1 MVAAGRMVD
10 FSKKFIKVIMLSTI
24 WNLTHRNEFAE
35 KVSKKV
41 GGAFLNF
48 TCFALP
54 HCTVKAHK
62 FNQDWKVQMLFIPK
76 VFYWLDRLHY
86 LMGLGPNLNKF

>member
-62 FNQDWKVQMLFIPK
+62 FNQHWKVQRLLIPK
-76 VFYWLDRLHY
+76 SFLLVGQLALLD
-86 LMGLGPNLNKF
+86 GPIS